1 MEKKVPVRTCICCR
15 TAKPKKELLRIVRTE
30 EGFVLDFSGKLNGRG
45 AYVCNDEKCFNRLKK
60 QKALNRA
67 FSENVSETD
76 YKRVEEAFFELKK
89 QG

>member
-1 MEKKVPVRTCICCR
+1 MVNNTLNVG
-15 TAKPKKELLRIVRTE
+15 RIE

-45 AYVCNDEKCFNRLKK
+45 AYVCNDENCFNRLKK

-67 FSENVSETD
+67 FSENVSEND